1 LFAKDEK
8 ESLNLKKMAERTK
21 KVIFSTLAE
30 FLVDG
35 EITIDEKAWPKKED
49 VITLIALIVGGINNI
64 AIIWLIYNV
73 RILSAAIL
81 VSTRLPQ
88 VSSIRLQY
96 T

>member
-81 VSTRLPQ
+81 MSTRLLQ